1 MRFRDREGRMRT
13 AALNESQHDILGT
26 EQKTQILRIHSRTFM
41 TATISPQIDHIAAL
55 LAKQGYDVS
64 QPGPG
69 VLDIREVRSGI
80 SVHAVLEGEIM
91 FFTLPCLTVPE
102 GKLTQDILKKMLA
115 GENGI
120 STSYF
125 QLYDGPGGTVTIAL
139 NNFCK
144 LLDLGPENEDDIL
157 SCVHFLL
164 VDVIAARD
172 LVGAAAK

>member
-1 MRFRDREGRMRT
+1 
-13 AALNESQHDILGT
+13 
-26 EQKTQILRIHSRTFM
+26 M

-55 LAKQGYDVS
+55 LAKQGYDVT
-64 QPGPG
+64 PAGPG
-69 VLDIREVRSGI
+69 VLDVREVRSGI
-80 SVHAVLEGEIM
+80 SLQAVLEGDII
-91 FFTLPCLTVPE
+91 FFSLPCMTVSAD
-102 GKLTQDILKKMLA
+102 KLTPDILKKMLA

-125 QLYDGPGGTVTIAL
+125 QLYDAPDGKVTIAL

-144 LLDLGPENEDDIL
+144 LLDFGAEDEDDIL

-172 LVGAAAK
+172 LLGPAEKAKSAK

>member
-1 MRFRDREGRMRT
+1 LLRSLADSSPSRNSRYT
-13 AALNESQHDILGT
+13 KLGT
-26 EQKTQILRIHSRTFM
+26 NDAKPAYPTLEIFM
-41 TATISPQIDHIAAL
+41 TATIAPQIDHIAAL

-64 QPGPG
+64 QKGPG
-69 VLDIREVRSGI
+69 ILDVREVRSGI
-80 SVHAVLEGEIM
+80 SIQAVLEGDIM
-91 FFTLPCLTVPE
+91 FFTLPCMTVTE
-102 GKLTQDILKKMLA
+102 DKLTPDLMKKMLA

-125 QLYDGPGGTVTIAL
+125 QLYDAPDGAVTIAL

-144 LLDLGPENEDDIL
+144 LFDLGAEDEDDLL

-172 LVGAAAK
+172 LLGAAK

>member
-1 MRFRDREGRMRT
+1 
-13 AALNESQHDILGT
+13 
-26 EQKTQILRIHSRTFM
+26 M
-41 TATISPQIDHIAAL
+41 TATIAPQIDHIAAL

-64 QPGPG
+64 QNGPG
-69 VLDIREVRSGI
+69 VLDVREVRSGI
-80 SVHAVLEGEIM
+80 SIQAILEGEIM
-91 FFTLPCLTVPE
+91 FFTLPCTTIAAD
-102 GKLTQDILKKMLA
+102 KLTPDLLKKMLA

-125 QLYDGPGGTVTIAL
+125 QLYDGPNNTVTIAL

-144 LLDLGPENEDDIL
+144 LFDLGAEDEDDLL

-172 LVGAAAK
+172 LLGVAK

>member
-1 MRFRDREGRMRT
+1 
-13 AALNESQHDILGT
+13 
-26 EQKTQILRIHSRTFM
+26 M
-41 TATISPQIDHIAAL
+41 TATIAPQIDHIAAL

-64 QPGPG
+64 QTGPG
-69 VLDIREVRSGI
+69 VLDVREVRSGI
-80 SVHAVLEGEIM
+80 SIQAVLEGDIM
-91 FFTLPCLTVPE
+91 FFTLPCMTVSAD
-102 GKLTQDILKKMLA
+102 KLTPDLLKKMLA

-125 QLYDGPGGTVTIAL
+125 QLYDGPENQVTVAL

-144 LLDLGPENEDDIL
+144 LFDLGPEDEDDLL

-172 LVGAAAK
+172 LLGAA

>member
-1 MRFRDREGRMRT
+1 
-13 AALNESQHDILGT
+13 
-26 EQKTQILRIHSRTFM
+26 M
-41 TATISPQIDHIAAL
+41 TATTAPQIDQIAAL

-64 QPGPG
+64 QSGPG
-69 VLDIREVRSGI
+69 MLDIREVRSGI
-80 SVHAVLEGEIM
+80 SIQGVLEGDIM
-91 FFTLPCLTVPE
+91 FFTLPCMSVTE
-102 GKLTQDILKKMLA
+102 DKLTPDLMKKMLA

-125 QLYDGPGGTVTIAL
+125 QLYDGPDDTVTIAL

-144 LLDLGPENEDDIL
+144 IFEIGPEDEDDLL

-172 LVGAAAK
+172 LLGATATQAATK

>member
-1 MRFRDREGRMRT
+1 
-13 AALNESQHDILGT
+13 
-26 EQKTQILRIHSRTFM
+26 M
-41 TATISPQIDHIAAL
+41 TATIAPQINNVAAL

-64 QPGPG
+64 QTGPG
-69 VLDIREVRSGI
+69 ILDVREVRSGI
-80 SVHAVLEGEIM
+80 SIQAVLEGEII
-91 FFTLPCLTVPE
+91 FFSLPCMSVTSD
-102 GKLTQDILKKMLA
+102 KLTPDLMKRMLA

-125 QLYDGPGGTVTIAL
+125 QLYDGPNNTVTIAL

-144 LLDLGPENEDDIL
+144 LFDLGPEDEDDLL

-172 LVGAAAK
+172 LLAAAK